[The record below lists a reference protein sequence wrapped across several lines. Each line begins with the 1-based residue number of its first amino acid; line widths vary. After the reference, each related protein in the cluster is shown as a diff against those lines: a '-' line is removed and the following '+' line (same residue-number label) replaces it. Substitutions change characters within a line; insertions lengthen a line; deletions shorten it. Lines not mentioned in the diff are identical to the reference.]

1 MFICYFVNRVV
12 HFQPI
17 NMKFSLYL
25 GKYKGIKVFIHWTF
39 SLLLLYIIIANAR
52 SGAAL
57 GDTGWT
63 LLFIFA
69 VFFCVILHEFGHAL
83 TAQKYGIKTKDI
95 TLLPIGGL
103 ARLEKL
109 PEDPKQELNVA
120 LAGPMVNVVL
130 FFILGAVVYFTG
142 YDLETMED
150 PHLDGNSI
158 WMFLASANLILALF
172 NLLPAFPMDGG
183 RVLRALLSIKM
194 PRVKATQIAGG
205 IGQFLAIFFVFFG
218 LFNNP
223 ILVLI
228 GIFIFLGAQAE
239 VNQTKQSSF
248 LKGYLIADALM
259 RKFPIV
265 AFDAPLQKAVEK
277 LLDSQATHFVVVKED
292 TPIATLSRDE
302 IIKGLQNED
311 NQMAI
316 EKVADPDPLK
326 LDINLPL
333 EEAFKKMASANKR
346 VALIY
351 EESHFLGILD
361 QENITEFIMV
371 KSALSK

>member
-1 MFICYFVNRVV
+1 
-12 HFQPI
+12 
-17 NMKFSLYL
+17 MKFSLYL

-39 SLLLLYIIIANAR
+39 SLLLLWIIIANTR

-69 VFFCVILHEFGHAL
+69 IFFCVILHEFGHAL
-83 TAQKYGIKTKDI
+83 TAQKYGIKTRDI
-95 TLLPIGGL
+95 ILLPIGGL

-109 PEDPKQELNVA
+109 PEDPRQELNVA
-120 LAGPMVNVVL
+120 LAGPLVNVVL
-130 FFILGAVVYFTG
+130 FFILGTVVYFTG

-158 WMFLASANLILALF
+158 WMFLASANLLLALF
-172 NLLPAFPMDGG
+172 NMLPAFPMDGG

-194 PRVKATQIAGG
+194 PRVRATEIAGG

-265 AFDAPLQKAVEK
+265 AYDAPLQKAVEK

-302 IIKGLQNED
+302 IIKGLQKED
-311 NQMAI
+311 NQMTI
-316 EKVADPDPLK
+316 EKVADPEPLK
-326 LDINLPL
+326 LDISLPL
-333 EEAFKKMASANKR
+333 EEAFKKMASVNKR
-346 VALIY
+346 VALVY
-351 EESHFLGILD
+351 EENHFLGILD

-371 KSALSK
+371 KNALSK